1 MKHTSLF
8 ITLVL
13 PFIFSTCTEK
23 NDRKPQTNQLRIIV
37 DVTDSATIL
46 PDSISV
52 LRFFN
57 VHKDKQNGAAIGIT
71 TITDKVL
78 NPTIEISLPNYIESQ
93 KEQTRDDIHYRD
105 KEIQGFYSGVLKALR
120 IENTQGEVHTSLK
133 YSECFKILCKQ
144 LQILAHSMKEGKKEV
159 WVYGDMLENSNLYQA
174 YRKLLAT
181 EQERKELIQT
191 FEHTNL
197 LPNNLEGISV
207 RFFYIPPS
215 RAADSL
221 YGNMMLVYQTLLEK
235 RRATLFVN
243 ASNNNND

>member
-1 MKHTSLF
+1 MKHPNVF

-13 PFIFSTCTEK
+13 PFIFSTCTE
-23 NDRKPQTNQLRIIV
+23 NNNVKPLTNQLRIIV
-37 DVTDSATIL
+37 DVTDSATIQ

-57 VHKDKQNGAAIGIT
+57 VHKDKQNGATIGIT

-78 NPTIEISLPNYIESQ
+78 NPTTEISLPNYIESQ

-105 KEIQGFYSGVLKALR
+105 KEIKAFYSDILKALR
-120 IENTQGEVHTSLK
+120 IENVPDVKCTPLK

-144 LQILAHSMKEGKKEV
+144 LQILAHSMNEGKKEV

-174 YRKLLAT
+174 YKQPLST

-197 LPNNLEGISV
+197 LPNDLQGISV
-207 RFFYIPPS
+207 RFFYTPPS
-215 RAADSL
+215 RATDSL
-221 YGNMMLVYQTLLEK
+221 YGNMILVYQTLLEK
-235 RRATLFVN
+235 RGATLFVK
-243 ASNNNND
+243 